1 MSRLPVRIAVCVSLV
16 GWTSPGAFA
25 APPEREMVLTEGTT
39 ISVHPLP
46 HKQALHPEGGDM
58 PFTGSLGIRAGVGF
72 RRDYTWD
79 GETRSVDL
87 WPRDQRWLGS
97 LGAYYPGPGSHWK
110 SNHGITRGVL
120 QEGQMHF
127 DTVDDAQ
134 KWLASKPY
142 SVYTHD
148 GLVVD
153 FRKNSGAG
161 GTLSVDVWQILIHK
175 QRPEML
181 KGSHDEL
188 ISVSSRAP

>member
-1 MSRLPVRIAVCVSLV
+1 MPDSRTRDGTMSRIQIRVVVCVSLV
-16 GWTSPGAFA
+16 GCISPRAFA
-25 APPEREMVLTEGTT
+25 APPEREMVLTEGGT
-39 ISVHPLP
+39 ISVYPLP
-46 HKQALHPEGGDM
+46 HKQALHPEGGDI
-58 PFTGSLGIRAGVGF
+58 PFMGSLEIRAGIGF

-97 LGAYYPGPGSHWK
+97 FGAYYPGPGSHWK

-127 DTVDDAQ
+127 DTVEDAQ

-142 SVYTHD
+142 SVYTHG

-161 GTLSVDVWQILIHK
+161 GTLSVDVWQ
-175 QRPEML
+175 
-181 KGSHDEL
+181 
-188 ISVSSRAP
+188 